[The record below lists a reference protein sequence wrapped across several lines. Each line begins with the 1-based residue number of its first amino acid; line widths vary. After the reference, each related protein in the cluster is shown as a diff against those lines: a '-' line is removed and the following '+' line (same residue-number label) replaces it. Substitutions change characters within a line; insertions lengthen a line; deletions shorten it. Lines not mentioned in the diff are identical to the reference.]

1 MAKRTRC
8 SAFRTISNV
17 IEGYCLAILLVIGP
31 VAVAPSAPAER
42 ADGYR
47 GIWYSNQSTGDEYRF
62 KYSGGFATYPQQ
74 HVPIAIYSA
83 AAKKTFFVY
92 GGATGKAK
100 ELACLVS
107 YFDHVTGQV
116 PRPRVVKVKKTDD

>member
-1 MAKRTRC
+1 MRLTRRIELIAATVALVANSTTAF
-8 SAFRTISNV
+8 SAT
-17 IEGYCLAILLVIGP
+17 AD
-31 VAVAPSAPAER
+31 R
-42 ADGYR
+42 ADRYR
-47 GIWYSNQSTGDEYRF
+47 GIWYSNQSTGDEYKF